1 MLAWIVTLLIVA
13 GLGYAGWRAYAK
25 WLDRQRAAEARMASL
40 VAQMK
45 ASGPAAQPAPSVPAP
60 PPAPPLAP
68 PMVTAAQDRLL
79 FEAADKAGQAGEP
92 AIAIQLYARLISRY
106 PQSGLVAVARAAVAE
121 QKKKLAKA

>member
-1 MLAWIVTLLIVA
+1 MLAWIV
-13 GLGYAGWRAYAK
+13 GLFMVGGFGYAAWRAYGK

-45 ASGPAAQPAPSVPAP
+45 AGAPAAQAVAPSQPAAA
-60 PPAPPLAP
+60 PAAAP
-68 PMVTAAQDRLL
+68 RMETDVQERLL

-92 AIAIQLYARLISRY
+92 ALAIQLYARLVSRY
-106 PQSGLVAVARAAVAE
+106 PQSGLAPLARAAVAE